1 MESYTTSPRFYH
13 TVEVGDFPIGNYML
27 EKYGFHHR
35 FRLSGTSLLKKNFYQ
50 WMLDNLSPSLLFL
63 DSLSLKKNG
72 IDIHEVFYELPQHKA
87 IIKLVQN
94 DREKK
99 LGESHFVPVLY
110 YSDPDLVKDLIHE
123 MITTFYVKR
132 TYQPE
137 SSNICLIIQNGPSL
151 DTVEYGVKIKD
162 VDVELNYG
170 KKFIPTFNNI
180 IKRLNTKSD
189 KGIILLHGEPGTGKT
204 SLIKYIAKKVKKQ
217 ILFVPPSMAESITS
231 PSFIPFLMEHS
242 DSILII
248 EDAER
253 ILTSREQQGSNLGVT
268 NILNLSDGI
277 LGDCLNIQVVAT
289 FNTNLKNIDT
299 ALLRKGR
306 LIAEYE
312 FGKLNIEESNK
323 LLNHLGKD
331 NVTDK
336 PMTLTEIYNVDKEEF
351 RSTQSRQAVGFN
363 TH

>member
-1 MESYTTSPRFYH
+1 MENFGAWPKYYH
-13 TVEVGDFPIGNYML
+13 TAEIGDFPIANYML

-35 FRLSGTSLLKKNFYQ
+35 FRLSGTSLLKKDFYQ
-50 WMLDNLSPSLLFL
+50 WMLDNLSPQLLFI
-63 DSLSLKKNG
+63 DSLSTSKNEVQV
-72 IDIHEVFYELPQHKA
+72 HEILYELPEYNA
-87 IIKLVQN
+87 IIKLLPN
-94 DREKK
+94 DKEKE
-99 LGESHFVPVLY
+99 LGKSHFVSTLFY
-110 YSDPDLVKDLIHE
+110 TDKELVKDLIQK
-123 MITTFYVKR
+123 MVTTFYVKR
-132 TYQPE
+132 SYQRE
-137 SSNICLIIQNGPSL
+137 DSKISLIVQNGISL

-162 VDVELNYG
+162 INVELNYG
-170 KKFIPTFNNI
+170 KKFIPTYNNI
-180 IKRLNTKSD
+180 IKRLNGKSD
-189 KGIILLHGEPGTGKT
+189 KGIVLLHGEPGTGKT
-204 SLIKYIAKKVKKQ
+204 SLIKYIAKKVKKE

-231 PSFIPFLMEHS
+231 PSFIPFLMDHS

-323 LLNHLGKD
+323 LLSHLGKD
-331 NVTDK
+331 VATDK
-336 PMTLTEIYNVDKEEF
+336 PMTLTEIYNVDTEEF
-351 RSTQSRQAVGFN
+351 RSTKTRQAVGFN
-363 TH
+363 TR